1 MSDEVTTFAT
11 AAAALIALVRAA
23 DPATRRALIAQIS
36 RAAREAGLDYET
48 AGALA
53 HLINTQTTQEAQ

>member
-1 MSDEVTTFAT
+1 MTSDEVKDFAD
-11 AAAALIALVRAA
+11 AAAALIAAVRDA

-36 RAAREAGLDYET
+36 RAATEAGLDSET

-53 HLINTQTTQEAQ
+53 HLINVQTTEAQ